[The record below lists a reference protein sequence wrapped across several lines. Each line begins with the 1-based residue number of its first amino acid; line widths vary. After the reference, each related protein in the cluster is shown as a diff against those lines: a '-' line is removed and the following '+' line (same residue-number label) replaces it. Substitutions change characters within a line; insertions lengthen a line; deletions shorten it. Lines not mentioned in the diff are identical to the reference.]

1 MTNYTKK
8 LAAWLH
14 DPAEKQLVLMRDP
27 AGHEGGT
34 KVEIGKAVGLKSYVG
49 NKKFSDGT
57 ILEYERLRESK
68 SVEVADHLAAAA
80 DRPNW
85 PRDEDMDTSR
95 RPSAVTVFTPAATG
109 NLKATETALKAAK
122 AYPKFEAVR
131 FTKNAELIHP
141 LSGNVLKLEGLGA
154 DIGTEPIKA
163 ASQAHFQSLIQEGN
177 DRNTFLAF
185 WRFGPEAGKQA
196 HELGE
201 LWRMLPAD
209 SRVPDHSIW
218 SHLDT
223 VCAIHTALAGDEQGA
238 DEPALLVMSFGPVQ
252 SFIGQARSTSDLW
265 AGSHLLSSLVWEAMK
280 PIVSHL
286 GPDAVVFPALRGM
299 PVVDEWLMGR
309 EVGGDAFKQLFDNID
324 SELLTDNTDT
334 NPLFAASL
342 PNKFMAIVPS
352 RQAAELAE
360 KAVAAI
366 RHAAKN
372 WAVSAAEKVF
382 EAAGIPINDIARAQV
397 SKQLAGFP
405 EAQWAAA
412 VWPVGKGDDYKNA
425 KLARERLT
433 AALDAIHPDLKQQ
446 GVFDPKVWN
455 VITKEL
461 ALKDMVFSF
470 NPNAG
475 VLYPA
480 VYELAERSLAVA
492 KTTRSF
498 APLLEEGHRCTL
510 TGEAEWLTHDR
521 ALLGLNRKDRV
532 TQSVWGRL
540 AKERKIWVKPGEH
553 LGAVATLKRL
563 WPTLFAE
570 RVNKLI
576 GADVR
581 RFVVS
586 THALALSTTL
596 DKLLSEPLTLEQQ
609 AALSVLASPCA
620 EHDAVTLPK
629 SLMRQLNKL
638 PAEQRTTLKRL
649 PSLIEA
655 QQDMMDGGFPMTEQV
670 QKPLKVLF
678 GDSKPETYY
687 ALILMDGDRMGGWL
701 AGNEDRFKLKYR
713 ETWHTQVRAEMDM
726 FEKRDPNLTDYL
738 DTLRPVSPGR
748 HGAISQ
754 ALNDFSTRLARH
766 VVEDCCKGKLLYAG
780 GDDVLALVA
789 VDDMF
794 DCMQLL
800 RLAYSGIAPSDEMKL
815 GDRIGAL
822 QAGGS
827 RRQSRLLLGKGFGL
841 LDGRLMTL
849 MGDKATASMGAVVA
863 HHSAPLSAVLREL
876 RAAES
881 TAKNTAHGNDNRDAF
896 CLRVLKRSGG
906 EVSVTI
912 PWWRVNPS
920 TQQPDTSQSALAL
933 MKRLAQEL
941 ANTGFSRGAIYKAQ
955 LWFEGLTDDAKD
967 AKNEQW
973 RAQMASSLAYQF
985 TRQKGSAELAHAVV
999 NYVCDIIQP
1008 AHPKI
1013 AIENFLVTSE
1023 FFAREA
1029 RAFKDQAKAKADA
1042 NKQAASAGL
1051 TTEEATA

>member
-57 ILEYERLRESK
+57 LLEYERLRESK

-85 PRDEDMDTSR
+85 PRDEDIDTSR
-95 RPSAVTVFTPAATG
+95 RPSAVTAFTPGATG
-109 NLKATETALKAAK
+109 DLKATETTLKAAK

-131 FTKNAELIHP
+131 FSKNGEFIHP
-141 LSGNVLKLEGLGA
+141 LSGEVFKLEGLGA

-163 ASQAHFQSLIQEGN
+163 ASQNHFSSLIQEGN

-185 WRFGPEAGKQA
+185 WRFGPEAGKHA

-252 SFIGQARSTSDLW
+252 GFIGQARSTSDLW

-286 GPDAVVFPALRGM
+286 GPDAVVFPALRGV
-299 PVVDEWLMGR
+299 PVVDEWLMDPA
-309 EVGGDAFKQLFDNID
+309 VGGDTFKQLFDEID
-324 SELLTDNTDT
+324 SELLTDKTDT

-352 RQAAELAE
+352 RQAASLAE
-360 KAVAAI
+360 RAVASI

-372 WAVSAAEKVF
+372 WAMSAAEKVF
-382 EAAGIPINDIARAQV
+382 EAAGVPINDIAREQV
-397 SKQLAGFP
+397 NKQLAGFP

-412 VWPVGKGDDYKNA
+412 VWPVGKGEEYKDA

-446 GVFDPKVWN
+446 GVFDAKVWN
-455 VITKEL
+455 IITKEL
-461 ALKDMVFSF
+461 QLKDLAFSF
-470 NPNAG
+470 NPNTG

-480 VYELAERSLAVA
+480 VYELAERSLAAA
-492 KTTRSF
+492 KSTRSF

-521 ALLGLNRKDRV
+521 NLLGLNRKDRGL
-532 TQSVWGRL
+532 QSVWGKL
-540 AKERKIWVKPGEH
+540 AAKKKTWVKPGEH
-553 LGAVATLKRL
+553 LGAIATLKRL

-570 RVNKLI
+570 RVNKLVD
-576 GADVR
+576 AEVR

-586 THALALSTTL
+586 THALALSTTMASALEIGL
-596 DKLLSEPLTLEQQ
+596 DENKVAMLEELV
-609 AALSVLASPCA
+609 AGKDI
-620 EHDAVTLPK
+620 DAVTLPK
-629 SLMRQLNKL
+629 SLMNDLRKHCEDPELRARIWNVFKKL
-638 PAEQRTTLKRL
+638 PNA
-649 PSLIEA
+649 IEA
-655 QQDMMDGGFPMTEQV
+655 LKESDERGSDEQ
-670 QKPLKVLF
+670 LKQLEGEIKRVL
-678 GDSKPETYY
+678 GAKPETYY

-713 ETWHTQVRAEMDM
+713 QTWHTQVRAEMEM
-726 FEKRDPNLTDYL
+726 FEKRDANLSAYL
-738 DTLRPVSPGR
+738 NTLRPVSPGR

-789 VDDMF
+789 VDDLF

-800 RLAYSGIAPSDEMKL
+800 RLAYSGIAPHEDMSL
-815 GDRIGAL
+815 GEHIGLL
-822 QAGGS
+822 QKGGS
-827 RRQSRLLLGKGFGL
+827 GRQNRLLLSKGFGL
-841 LDGRLMTL
+841 LDRRLMTL
-849 MGDKATASMGAVVA
+849 MGEKATASMGAVVA

-876 RAAES
+876 RTAES
-881 TAKNTAHGNDNRDAF
+881 TAKNTAHGKDNSQDINRDAF
-896 CLRVLKRSGG
+896 CLRVLKRGGG
-906 EVSVTI
+906 EVSVTS
-912 PWWRVNPS
+912 PWWPVTGQIPN
-920 TQQPDTSQSALAL
+920 TSQSALAL
-933 MKRLAQEL
+933 MKKLADSL
-941 ANTGFSRGAIYKAQ
+941 AKTAFSRGAIYDAQ
-955 LWFEGLTDDAKD
+955 LWFAGLTDNPSDIT
-967 AKNEQW
+967 NTVW
-973 RAQMASSLAYQF
+973 RAQITASLAYQF
-985 TRQKGSAELAHAVV
+985 DRKSGDAATAKQVV
-999 NYVCDIIQP
+999 DFVCDVIKP
-1008 AHPKI
+1008 KHPRT
-1013 AIENFLVTSE
+1013 AVEDFLVASE

-1029 RAFKDQAKAKADA
+1029 RSFKDRAE
-1042 NKQAASAGL
+1042 AAGAL
-1051 TTEEATA
+1051 A